1 MSIKTEQDTA
11 RTVDVEQEMALVEK
25 GQQLAGHFPD
35 AEALG
40 RARRILEGTLSPED
54 ARAEV
59 AANNTSPAKTA
70 PRERDRFTATQG
82 TLAHPP
88 CRFAPSSSI
97 SSTRSMVGSR
107 R

>member
-1 MSIKTEQDTA
+1 MSIKAEHDTA

-59 AANNTSPAKTA
+59 AAKHGFPL
-70 PRERDRFTATQG
+70 RQR
-82 TLAHPP
+82 
-88 CRFAPSSSI
+88 
-97 SSTRSMVGSR
+97 
-107 R
+107 

>member
-1 MSIKTEQDTA
+1 
-11 RTVDVEQEMALVEK
+11 MALVEK

-59 AANNTSPAKTA
+59 AAKHGFPL
-70 PRERDRFTATQG
+70 RQR
-82 TLAHPP
+82 
-88 CRFAPSSSI
+88 
-97 SSTRSMVGSR
+97 
-107 R
+107 

>member
-1 MSIKTEQDTA
+1 MSIKTEHDTA

-35 AEALG
+35 AEALR

-59 AANNTSPAKTA
+59 AAKHGFPL
-70 PRERDRFTATQG
+70 RQR
-82 TLAHPP
+82 
-88 CRFAPSSSI
+88 
-97 SSTRSMVGSR
+97 
-107 R
+107 

>member
-1 MSIKTEQDTA
+1 MSIKTDHDTA

-35 AEALG
+35 AEALA

-59 AANNTSPAKTA
+59 AAKHGFPL
-70 PRERDRFTATQG
+70 RQR
-82 TLAHPP
+82 
-88 CRFAPSSSI
+88 
-97 SSTRSMVGSR
+97 
-107 R
+107 

>member
-1 MSIKTEQDTA
+1 MSIKTEHKTA
-11 RTVDVEQEMALVEK
+11 RVIDVEQEMALVEK

-59 AANNTSPAKTA
+59 AAKHGFPLRK
-70 PRERDRFTATQG
+70 R
-82 TLAHPP
+82 
-88 CRFAPSSSI
+88 
-97 SSTRSMVGSR
+97 
-107 R
+107 

>member
-1 MSIKTEQDTA
+1 MSTKTEHNTA

-59 AANNTSPAKTA
+59 AAKHGFPL
-70 PRERDRFTATQG
+70 RQR
-82 TLAHPP
+82 
-88 CRFAPSSSI
+88 
-97 SSTRSMVGSR
+97 
-107 R
+107 

>member
-1 MSIKTEQDTA
+1 MNIKSEHDTA

-40 RARRILEGTLSPED
+40 RARRILEGTLSPEE

-59 AANNTSPAKTA
+59 AAKHGFPL
-70 PRERDRFTATQG
+70 RQR
-82 TLAHPP
+82 
-88 CRFAPSSSI
+88 
-97 SSTRSMVGSR
+97 
-107 R
+107 